1 MGKDNKPRY
10 VKSAVEYFG
19 FDRLIGSERND
30 VRLRFRELLEKEVA
44 PIANKFYEKGEYPHD
59 LCKLMA
65 TSGMN
70 KYACGKPYGY
80 GVDALTYGLIAME
93 SSRIDASFATM
104 YLVHTALFAH
114 TLEEFGS
121 EELKAEYMPGI
132 MDSTYIGA
140 WGLNGSKRW
149 PGNANKE
156 LMTVFARNTTTKEIN
171 CFLVHLD
178 WPGITRDRIEN
189 KMSLRAVHNM
199 NIHFN
204 NVKVAHKYRLTKVN
218 KFSDI
223 NEML

>member
-1 MGKDNKPRY
+1 
-10 VKSAVEYFG
+10 
-19 FDRLIGSERND
+19 
-30 VRLRFRELLEKEVA
+30 
-44 PIANKFYEKGEYPHD
+44 
-59 LCKLMA
+59 MA
-65 TSGMN
+65 STGMN

-80 GVDALTYGLIAME
+80 GADALTYGMIAME

-140 WGLNGSKRW
+140 WGLTEPEYGSDASGLQMSAEQQADGTWVLNGSKRW

-178 WPGITRDRIEN
+178 WPGVTRDRIEN
-189 KMSLRAVHNM
+189 KMSLRSVQNM
-199 NIHFN
+199 NIHFK

>member
-1 MGKDNKPRY
+1 
-10 VKSAVEYFG
+10 
-19 FDRLIGSERND
+19 
-30 VRLRFRELLEKEVA
+30 
-44 PIANKFYEKGEYPHD
+44 
-59 LCKLMA
+59 MA
-65 TSGMN
+65 STGMN

-80 GVDALTYGLIAME
+80 GSDALTYGLIAME
-93 SSRIDASFATM
+93 CARVDASFATM

-114 TLEEFGS
+114 TIEEFAS

-132 MDSTYIGA
+132 MDGTYIGA
-140 WGLNGSKRW
+140 WGLTEPDFGSDASGLEMSAEQQPDGSWVLNGTKRW

-178 WPGITRDRIEN
+178 WPGITRDPIAN
-189 KMSLRAVHNM
+189 KMSLRSIQNM
-199 NIHFN
+199 NIHFKD
-204 NVKVAHKYRLTKVN
+204 VKLAHKYRLTKVN